1 MLPHVRDVNSF
12 VGSSGGESALGG
24 PKHALFAG
32 QPFLSADDNPHEN
45 MLISTSVTESSL
57 IRCYGRGEKFCGFVS
72 LQLGNFDPTQRPH
85 RAQPQRFLAAQCIIT
100 VIYDAEEQTSQG
112 TMRRQAGPT
121 SPAHTRTRSTSKLLC
136 HRWGEGVHEIE

>member
-57 IRCYGRGEKFCGFVS
+57 IRCYGRGEKCCGFVS
-72 LQLGNFDPTQRPH
+72 
-85 RAQPQRFLAAQCIIT
+85 
-100 VIYDAEEQTSQG
+100 
-112 TMRRQAGPT
+112 RRRDHAGPNLNDFW
-121 SPAHTRTRSTSKLLC
+121 LLSA
-136 HRWGEGVHEIE
+136 